1 MGIALYNPRFLKLHL
16 IKQETFMKKI
26 LWIVL
31 IAVVGLGGYSL
42 TKYNDLM
49 RAEEDINSVWGNVES
64 AYQRR
69 ADLIPNLVNAVKG
82 QANFEKD
89 TLTAVMDARSKAT
102 AVTINPNTAT
112 EEEMAK
118 FQAAQQDV
126 NSSLSR
132 LLVTVEKYPELKAH
146 EGFLNLQAQ
155 LEGTENRINTERNNF
170 NAAVKEY
177 NKQVREM
184 PTKIAAAIMGFK
196 AKPQFKAEAG
206 AEKAPVVNFN

>member
-1 MGIALYNPRFLKLHL
+1 
-16 IKQETFMKKI
+16 MKKI

-31 IAVVGLGGYSL
+31 IAIVGLGGYSL
-42 TKYNDLM
+42 AKYNDLM

-82 QANFEKD
+82 QANFEKE
-89 TLTAVMDARSKAT
+89 TITAVMDARSKAT

-112 EEEMAK
+112 EDEMAK

-184 PTKIAAAIMGFK
+184 PTKIAAMIMGFK

>member
-1 MGIALYNPRFLKLHL
+1 
-16 IKQETFMKKI
+16 MKKI

-31 IAVVGLGGYSL
+31 IAIVGLGGYSL

-82 QANFEKD
+82 QANFEKE

-112 EEEMAK
+112 EDEMAK

-170 NAAVKEY
+170 NTAVKEY

-184 PTKIAAAIMGFK
+184 PTKIAAMIMGFK

>member
-1 MGIALYNPRFLKLHL
+1 
-16 IKQETFMKKI
+16 MKKI

-31 IAVVGLGGYSL
+31 IAIVGLGGYSL

-82 QANFEKD
+82 QANFEKE

-112 EEEMAK
+112 EDEMAK

-184 PTKIAAAIMGFK
+184 PTKIAAMLMGFK
-196 AKPQFKAEAG
+196 AKPQFKAESG

>member
-1 MGIALYNPRFLKLHL
+1 
-16 IKQETFMKKI
+16 MKKI

-31 IAVVGLGGYSL
+31 IAIVGLGGYSL

-49 RAEEDINSVWGNVES
+49 RAEEEINSVWGNVES

-82 QANFEKD
+82 QANFEKE

-102 AVTINPNTAT
+102 AVTINPDTAT
-112 EEEMAK
+112 EDEMAK

-132 LLVTVEKYPELKAH
+132 LLVTIEKYPELKAH

-184 PTKIAAAIMGFK
+184 PTKIAAMIMGFK
-196 AKPQFKAEAG
+196 AKPQFKAESG

>member
-1 MGIALYNPRFLKLHL
+1 
-16 IKQETFMKKI
+16 MKKI

-82 QANFEKD
+82 QANFEKE

-112 EEEMAK
+112 EDEMAK

-184 PTKIAAAIMGFK
+184 PTKIAAMIMGFK
-196 AKPQFKAEAG
+196 AKPQFKAESG
-206 AEKAPVVNFN
+206 AEQAPVVNFN

>member
-1 MGIALYNPRFLKLHL
+1 
-16 IKQETFMKKI
+16 MKKI

-31 IAVVGLGGYSL
+31 IAIVGLGGYSL

-82 QANFEKD
+82 QANFEKE

-184 PTKIAAAIMGFK
+184 PTKIAAIIMGFK
-196 AKPQFKAEAG
+196 AKPQFKAESG

>member
-1 MGIALYNPRFLKLHL
+1 
-16 IKQETFMKKI
+16 MKKI

-31 IAVVGLGGYSL
+31 IAIVGLGGYSL

-82 QANFEKD
+82 QANFEKE

-112 EEEMAK
+112 EDEMAK

-170 NAAVKEY
+170 NVAVKEY

-184 PTKIAAAIMGFK
+184 PTNIAAMIMGFK
-196 AKPQFKAEAG
+196 AKPQFKAESG

>member
-1 MGIALYNPRFLKLHL
+1 
-16 IKQETFMKKI
+16 MKKI

-31 IAVVGLGGYSL
+31 IAIVGLGGYSL

-82 QANFEKD
+82 QSSFEKE

-112 EEEMAK
+112 EDEMAK

-184 PTKIAAAIMGFK
+184 PTKIAAMIMGFK

>member
-1 MGIALYNPRFLKLHL
+1 
-16 IKQETFMKKI
+16 MKKI

-82 QANFEKD
+82 QANFEKE

-112 EEEMAK
+112 EDEMAK

-184 PTKIAAAIMGFK
+184 PTKIAAIIMGFK

>member
-1 MGIALYNPRFLKLHL
+1 
-16 IKQETFMKKI
+16 MKKI
-26 LWIVL
+26 LGILL
-31 IAVVGLGGYSL
+31 IAVIAVGGYSL

-69 ADLIPNLVNAVKG
+69 ADLIPNLVNTVKG
-82 QANFEKD
+82 QANFEKE
-89 TLTAVMDARSKAT
+89 TLTAVIDARAKAT
-102 AVTINPNTAT
+102 AITINPNTAS

-118 FQAAQQDV
+118 YQAAQQEV

-132 LLVTVEKYPELKAH
+132 LLVSVEKYPELKAH

-155 LEGTENRINTERNNF
+155 LEGTENRINTERNLYN
-170 NAAVKEY
+170 NAVKEY

-184 PTKIAAAIMGFK
+184 PTKIAAMLMGFK

-206 AEKAPVVNFN
+206 ADKAPVVNFN

>member
-1 MGIALYNPRFLKLHL
+1 
-16 IKQETFMKKI
+16 MKKI

-31 IAVVGLGGYSL
+31 IAIVGLGGYSL

-49 RAEEDINSVWGNVES
+49 RAEEEINSVWGNVES

-82 QANFEKD
+82 QANFEKE

-112 EEEMAK
+112 EDEMAK

-184 PTKIAAAIMGFK
+184 PTKIAAIIMGFK
-196 AKPQFKAEAG
+196 AKPQFKAESG

>member
-1 MGIALYNPRFLKLHL
+1 
-16 IKQETFMKKI
+16 MKKI

-82 QANFEKD
+82 QANFEKE

-112 EEEMAK
+112 EDEMAK

-184 PTKIAAAIMGFK
+184 PTKIAAMIMGFK
-196 AKPQFKAEAG
+196 AKPQFKAESG
-206 AEKAPVVNFN
+206 TEKAPVVNFN

>member
-1 MGIALYNPRFLKLHL
+1 
-16 IKQETFMKKI
+16 MKKI
-26 LWIVL
+26 LWFVL
-31 IAVVGLGGYSL
+31 IAIVGLGGYSL

-82 QANFEKD
+82 QANFEKE

-112 EEEMAK
+112 EDEMAK

-184 PTKIAAAIMGFK
+184 PTKIAAMIMGFK
-196 AKPQFKAEAG
+196 AKPQFKAESG